1 MIFLDVAGTNIPWR
15 STRLHQDLCRAQL
28 ERQWL
33 EFEAGCRNVLQL
45 GIIAFV
51 NLGLGV
57 LELIFRPDW
66 EVLQRRVEVKSE
78 SPRDHT
84 A

>member
-1 MIFLDVAGTNIPWR
+1 MDVERVALVCFNQTPP
-15 STRLHQDLCRAQL
+15 

-33 EFEAGCRNVLQL
+33 ELEAGCRNVLQL
-45 GIIAFV
+45 GIIATV

-66 EVLQRRVEVKSE
+66 EVSQRRVEVKSE